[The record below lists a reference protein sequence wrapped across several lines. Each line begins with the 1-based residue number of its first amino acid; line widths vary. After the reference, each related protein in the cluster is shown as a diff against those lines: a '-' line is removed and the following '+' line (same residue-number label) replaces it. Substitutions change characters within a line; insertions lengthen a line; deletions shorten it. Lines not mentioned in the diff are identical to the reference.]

1 MGLKDFAAGALK
13 KLASCGKVN
22 GHDFPLGT
30 YINLMTDDNERALLF
45 TYPDKTEE
53 KITHDMIKCATVLA
67 MGVIDIENKGNQ
79 TTMLY
84 GTKYLVVLNDGRQAI
99 LTVGLG
105 ELGVMIIAYIFFFFI
120 SKSKSFMKVIHANQN
135 IDFKF

>member
-1 MGLKDFAAGALK
+1 MGLKDLAKGALK
-13 KLASCGKVN
+13 KATSIGKVN
-22 GHDFPLGT
+22 GHDFPIGS
-30 YINLMTDDNERALLF
+30 YINLTSVDGERAFLF

-67 MGVIDIENKGNQ
+67 MGVIDIEKNGNN

-84 GTKYLVVLNDGRQAI
+84 GTKYLVVFKDGRQAV

-105 ELGVMIIAYIFFFFI
+105 NTLYVVESVLF
-120 SKSKSFMKVIHANQN
+120 
-135 IDFKF
+135 